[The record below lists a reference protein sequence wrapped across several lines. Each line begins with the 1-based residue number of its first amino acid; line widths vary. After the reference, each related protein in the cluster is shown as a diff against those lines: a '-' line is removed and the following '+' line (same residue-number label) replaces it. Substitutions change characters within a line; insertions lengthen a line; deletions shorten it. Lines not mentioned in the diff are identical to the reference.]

1 MPGRSFAPDASFL
14 LISVRGT
21 GRTTLGLLAASSLG
35 FRLIDTDAVF
45 QETFG
50 LSRRAYASKHGH
62 SECRTQELKLLED
75 VLVQNATRSVI
86 VCGPICVDESGQ
98 ALVHTFAR
106 SHPVIYILRD
116 SEGISAHLKCP
127 TKTVSGIVEASNPTF
142 RSLSNF
148 EFFNLAG
155 SRPNQPHNSGN
166 PNYVSQIPT
175 LVLKEVQKDFLHLAY
190 SIQGRAAARTAQ
202 ARTPTAL
209 AALERKVYTYALQL
223 PLEQAPQM
231 AETLR
236 QQDSLVDAIELRVD
250 VSTVS
255 GPTSLFDHSAAN
267 HITKCFWMI
276 RNASRLPLI
285 FHILPPSGSL
295 RASCDTS
302 DYDNTADVY
311 CQVAHFALRLVPEY
325 LTVDLGLG
333 DKLIED
339 LVAAKGHTKI
349 IGNYHDN
356 NVNTGS
362 WKSEHRTSLVVR
374 AQDLGCDLVR
384 ISQPAL
390 SEADNLEAQQFLKAA
405 TESMDSRVPVI
416 AYNTG
421 RLGRKSRVLNPILSP
436 VVSTLCTRST
446 SSQQLDEEG
455 LFTVQEAQNALYS
468 SFMLEPMRFGIF
480 GHGVFSSLSPAMH
493 GAAFRYSA
501 MPHTYQAFDSSS
513 LQNLALLL
521 KTPNFGG
528 ASITS
533 PFKQEIIPLIDFLSP
548 DAQAIGAVNTVIPLR
563 SVGDNA
569 LLDRTARGPVLA
581 LYGENTDWIGVHTM
595 VRRNLSPVNAV
606 KPRTSALVLGAGG
619 MAHATVYSLI
629 RLGVQNIWIWNRTL
643 ARAKAL
649 AGRYNGKQYS
659 VPSPYLE
666 VSHALQD
673 RQQDEYFGPASVRVI
688 ETLDEDWETSATLP
702 TIVVSC
708 IPSPDIEIPSSWLS
722 SKTGGVVIDVSP
734 TPLHFFTCRS
744 QTSILTFLQLAYDR
758 LETPL
763 LKQVRELGRPEW
775 IRVHGLHVLPEQG
788 ISQFELFTG
797 RKAPQKLMRADM
809 LRKFRSMHLGR
820 GQTS

>member
-35 FRLIDTDAVF
+35 FRLIDTDAIF

-62 SECRTQELKLLED
+62 SDCRTQELKLLED

-98 ALVHTFAR
+98 ALVRNFAK

-116 SEGISAHLKCP
+116 TEGISTHLKCP
-127 TKTVSGIVEASNPTF
+127 TKTISRIVEACNPTF

-148 EFFNLAG
+148 EFFNLA
-155 SRPNQPHNSGN
+155 STRSDQPHNSRT
-166 PNYVSQIPT
+166 PRHVSQIPT

-190 SIQGRAAARTAQ
+190 GIQGRAAARTAQ

-209 AALERKVYTYALQL
+209 AALEQKVYTYALQL

-236 QQDSLVDAIELRVD
+236 QQDSLVDAIEFRVD
-250 VSTVS
+250 ISTVS
-255 GPTSLFDHSAAN
+255 GPTSLFDHSAASRIN
-267 HITKCFWMI
+267 ECFWMI

-285 FHILPPSGSL
+285 FHILPPPGSL

-302 DYDNTADVY
+302 AYDSTADVY

-333 DKLIED
+333 DTLIED
-339 LVAAKGHTKI
+339 IVAAKGHTKI
-349 IGNYHDN
+349 IGNYHDD
-356 NVNTGS
+356 NVDTSG
-362 WKSEHRTSLVVR
+362 WRSEYRTSLVVR

-390 SEADNLEAQQFLKAA
+390 SEADNLEAQQFLK
-405 TESMDSRVPVI
+405 TVKDSLNSRIPVI

-436 VVSTLCTRST
+436 VIGTLRTRST
-446 SSQQLDEEG
+446 SSRQLDEEG

-468 SFMLEPMRFGIF
+468 SFTLEPMRFGIF
-480 GHGVFSSLSPAMH
+480 GRGVFSSLSPAMH

-513 LQNLALLL
+513 LQNMALLL

-533 PFKQEIIPLIDFLSP
+533 PFKQEIIPLLDFLSP

-569 LLDRTARGPVLA
+569 LLDRTSRGSVVA

-629 RLGVQNIWIWNRTL
+629 RLGVRNIWIWNRTL
-643 ARAKAL
+643 ERAKSL
-649 AGRYNGKQYS
+649 AARYNGKRYS
-659 VPSPYLE
+659 VPSPDLA
-666 VSHALQD
+666 VLHASQD
-673 RQQDEYFGPASVRVI
+673 RHEDECFGPANVRVI
-688 ETLDEDWETSATLP
+688 ETLDEDWEASATLP
-702 TIVVSC
+702 TILVSC
-708 IPSPDIEIPSSWLS
+708 IPSPDIEISSSWVS

-734 TPLHFFTCRS
+734 IF
-744 QTSILTFLQLAYDR
+744 
-758 LETPL
+758 
-763 LKQVRELGRPEW
+763 
-775 IRVHGLHVLPEQG
+775 LHVY
-788 ISQFELFTG
+788 
-797 RKAPQKLMRADM
+797 AY
-809 LRKFRSMHLGR
+809 
-820 GQTS
+820 

>member
-75 VLVQNATRSVI
+75 VLVQNGKRSVI
-86 VCGPICVDESGQ
+86 VCGPICVDDSGQ
-98 ALVHTFAR
+98 ALIHTFAKG
-106 SHPVIYILRD
+106 HPVIYILRD
-116 SEGISAHLKCP
+116 SEGISAHLQCP
-127 TKTVSGIVEASNPTF
+127 TKTVSGIIEASNPTF

-155 SRPNQPHNSGN
+155 SRPDQPHDSRNTN
-166 PNYVSQIPT
+166 HVSQIPT

-223 PLEQAPQM
+223 PLEQAPRM

-236 QQDSLVDAIELRVD
+236 QQDSLVDAIEFRVD
-250 VSTVS
+250 VSTIS
-255 GPTSLFDHSAAN
+255 GPTSLFDHSAAS

-285 FHILPPSGSL
+285 FHIVPPSGSL

-302 DYDNTADVY
+302 DYDNTADIY

-339 LVAAKGHTKI
+339 LVAAKEHTKI
-349 IGNYHDN
+349 IGNYHDD
-356 NVNTGS
+356 NVNTGG
-362 WKSEHRTSLVVR
+362 WRSEHRTSLVVR

-384 ISQPAL
+384 VSQPAL
-390 SEADNLEAQQFLKAA
+390 SEADNLEAQQFLKSV
-405 TESMDSRVPVI
+405 TESMDSRIPVI

-649 AGRYNGKQYS
+649 GDRYNGKRYS

-666 VSHALQD
+666 ASHALQD
-673 RQQDEYFGPASVRVI
+673 RQEDEYFGPTSVRVI
-688 ETLDEDWETSATLP
+688 EALDEDWESSVTLP

-708 IPSPDIEIPSSWLS
+708 IPSPDIKIPSSWLS

-734 TPLHFFTCRS
+734 TPLHLLIPNFNSDVLVACLRPPRNA
-744 QTSILTFLQLAYDR
+744 SIEASA
-758 LETPL
+758 
-763 LKQVRELGRPEW
+763 G
-775 IRVHGLHVLPEQG
+775 
-788 ISQFELFTG
+788 TG
-797 RKAPQKLMRADM
+797 KA
-809 LRKFRSMHLGR
+809 
-820 GQTS
+820 

>member
-1 MPGRSFAPDASFL
+1 M
-14 LISVRGT
+14 
-21 GRTTLGLLAASSLG
+21 GLLAASSLG
-35 FRLIDTDAVF
+35 FRLIDTDAIF

-62 SECRTQELKLLED
+62 SDCRTQELKLLED
-75 VLVQNATRSVI
+75 VLVHNATRSVI

-98 ALVHTFAR
+98 ALIHTFAKG
-106 SHPVIYILRD
+106 HPVIYILRD

-142 RSLSNF
+142 RSLSKF

-155 SRPNQPHNSGN
+155 SRPDQPHDSRH
-166 PNYVSQIPT
+166 PNHVSQIPT

-236 QQDSLVDAIELRVD
+236 QQDSLVDAVEFRVD
-250 VSTVS
+250 ISTVS
-255 GPTSLFDHSAAN
+255 GPTSLFDHSVAS

-285 FHILPPSGSL
+285 FHIVPPSGSL

-349 IGNYHDN
+349 IGNYHDD
-356 NVNTGS
+356 NVNTGG
-362 WKSEHRTSLVVR
+362 WRSEHRTSLVVR

-390 SEADNLEAQQFLKAA
+390 SEADNLEAQQFLKTV
-405 TESMDSRVPVI
+405 TESMDSLIPVI

-421 RLGRKSRVLNPILSP
+421 RIGRKSRVLNPILSP
-436 VVSTLCTRST
+436 VISTLCTRST

-649 AGRYNGKQYS
+649 AGRYNGKRYS

-673 RQQDEYFGPASVRVI
+673 RQEDEHFGPASVRVI
-688 ETLDEDWETSATLP
+688 ETLEEDWEASATLP

-734 TPLHFFTCRS
+734 TPLH
-744 QTSILTFLQLAYDR
+744 LY
-758 LETPL
+758 
-763 LKQVRELGRPEW
+763 
-775 IRVHGLHVLPEQG
+775 
-788 ISQFELFTG
+788 TG
-797 RKAPQKLMRADM
+797 
-809 LRKFRSMHLGR
+809 
-820 GQTS
+820 